1 MLARLFILAIIAVV
15 SNAGVDVEDLIE
27 RGYTCALADRDV
39 LTESSEPGRRVVC
52 DDGICSECIKT
63 DGVVSLLTKRRD
75 VDVEDY
81 LKDGYVCSE
90 EAQDDPD
97 ADRVCDDGVC
107 FGCRKPVLKG
117 GRGDVEDFLESGF
130 KCFLVNGVPKYALA
144 DDVEVVC
151 DDGDC
156 FGCIQAKETLPKKKK
171 KSLDEYLDLGYTC
184 AITRKTAEDG
194 DGIVCEEGKCFSC
207 TSDNGPNEEYPV
219 SRRFLDQAEDYLDDG
234 YNCGLTLQLDSPR
247 DDVLCEGDLC
257 LNCWLGSDAEGKGT
271 KVITE
276 VIVERAEDFT
286 KEGYKCAAILSGK
299 KHVQNEKRVKTICG
313 AEVCFICRN

>member
-1 MLARLFILAIIAVV
+1 MLVKLFILAIIVVV

-27 RGYTCALADRDV
+27 RGYTCALADKDV
-39 LTESSEPGRRVVC
+39 FTESSEPGRRVVC

-63 DGVVSLLTKRRD
+63 DEGVSLLNKRRD

-90 EAQDDPD
+90 EAKDDPD
-97 ADRVCDDGVC
+97 AGRVCDDGVC
-107 FGCRKPVLKG
+107 FGCRKSVLKG
-117 GRGDVEDFLESGF
+117 GRGDVEDYLENGF
-130 KCFLVNGVPKYALA
+130 QCFLVNGVPKYALSKY
-144 DDVEVVC
+144 VEVVC

-156 FGCIQAKETLPKKKK
+156 FGCIKARENVPKKT
-171 KSLDEYLDLGYTC
+171 SLDEYLDLGYNC

-207 TSDNGPNEEYPV
+207 TSDIVPNEEYAV

-247 DDVLCEGDLC
+247 EDVLCEGDLC
-257 LNCWLGSDAEGKGT
+257 LNCWLGSDAEAKGT

-286 KEGYKCAAILSGK
+286 KKGYKCAAILSGK
-299 KHVQNEKRVKTICG
+299 KQDQNENGAKTICG
-313 AEVCFICRN
+313 EEVCFICRS